1 MENTII
7 PRPQYMNRIEPFVG
21 KQLIKV
27 LTGQRRV
34 GKSYILRQLMQDAE
48 AISPTSNII
57 YINKED
63 MRFDKI
69 KTAEDLNDYVQKK
82 SKEGVLNRVYIDEIQ
97 EIKSFENALR
107 SLLLNPIFDI
117 YCTGSNANILSG
129 ELATHLSGRYIE
141 FPINSLSFNE
151 FITFN
156 ELTNTR
162 ESMMQY
168 IRFGGLPYL
177 KHLQLEDEIVYNYL
191 KGIYNTVLFR
201 DVIMRFDI
209 RNSPFL
215 ENLTLFLADNIGQQF
230 SANKISAYLKS
241 QRTAI
246 AASQVIQYIAHLS
259 NAFLIHRVP
268 RFDISGKR
276 LFEIGEKFYFEDIGI
291 RNALTS
297 FKLADIGKIME
308 NVVYHHLQFNEY
320 DLKVG
325 QTGNNEIDFVASKR
339 GELLYIQVCYLLQ
352 DEKTIAREFGNL
364 EKISDNYP
372 KIVVSMDDFKGNTYR
387 GIQHYNLL
395 DFLNLTL

>member
-1 MENTII
+1 
-7 PRPQYMNRIEPFVG
+7 
-21 KQLIKV
+21 
-27 LTGQRRV
+27 
-34 GKSYILRQLMQDAE
+34 
-48 AISPTSNII
+48 
-57 YINKED
+57 
-63 MRFDKI
+63 
-69 KTAEDLNDYVQKK
+69 
-82 SKEGVLNRVYIDEIQ
+82 
-97 EIKSFENALR
+97 
-107 SLLLNPIFDI
+107 
-117 YCTGSNANILSG
+117 
-129 ELATHLSGRYIE
+129 
-141 FPINSLSFNE
+141 
-151 FITFN
+151 
-156 ELTNTR
+156 
-162 ESMMQY
+162 
-168 IRFGGLPYL
+168 
-177 KHLQLEDEIVYNYL
+177 
-191 KGIYNTVLFR
+191 
-201 DVIMRFDI
+201 MRFDI